1 LASTS
6 SIPLYGQISDV
17 FGRHSVLQASILFIL
32 IGSALA
38 AGAQAWAMLL
48 VGRALQGLGFAGLQT
63 VTKVILSDKVSL
75 KDTSLTN
82 TLFSLFYGLSFA
94 VGPLIGGYLTR
105 VSSLRSRPRSFY
117 LTTPGKLAL
126 VFYH

>member
-38 AGAQAWAMLL
+38 ASAQAWAMLL

-82 TLFSLFYGLSFA
+82 TLFTLLNGISFA
-94 VGPLIGGYLTR
+94 VGPAIGGYLAR
-105 VSSLRSRPRSFY
+105 VSFLALRPRSFI
-117 LTTPGKLAL
+117 
-126 VFYH
+126 

>member
-1 LASTS
+1 M
-6 SIPLYGQISDV
+6 
-17 FGRHSVLQASILFIL
+17 
-32 IGSALA
+32 GSALA

-105 VSSLRSRPRSFY
+105 VSFLRSRPRSFY
-117 LTTPGKLAL
+117 LTTPGQLAL

>member
-38 AGAQAWAMLL
+38 ASAQAWAMLL

-82 TLFSLFYGLSFA
+82 TLFTLLNGISFA
-94 VGPLIGGYLTR
+94 VGPAIGGYLAR
-105 VSSLRSRPRSFY
+105 VSF
-117 LTTPGKLAL
+117 LAL
-126 VFYH
+126 SPHSFI